1 MGGFGFQR
9 SIGRLVS
16 ACSLALPTACLAEL
30 ARDRWV
36 CDEDGHADHMSAR
49 DSSIIG
55 VQKAEQAAGGRE
67 INSGNDMAASRL

>member
-1 MGGFGFQR
+1 VGSFGFQR

-49 DSSIIG
+49 DSSIMV
-55 VQKAEQAAGGRE
+55 VQKAERAAGGKE
-67 INSGNDMAASRL
+67 IKSGNDMAASRL